1 MVLLAAVL
9 LSALL
14 IRFKLPAAFLGFGVV
29 SALVAFS
36 LAYRPNVVL
45 VNRFTRY
52 AGKVSY
58 SGYLMHF
65 WVVDVLRERLPQ
77 AGFFH
82 SLPALAQYF
91 LFVVAATAGT
101 LIVATIT
108 YQFVEKPGRN
118 IGRRIIQRVK
128 STKVAS
134 DALRR

>member
-1 MVLLAAVL
+1 LLLVAAVL
-9 LSALL
+9 LSAIL

-65 WVVDVLRERLPQ
+65 FVVDVLREHLSH
-77 AGFFH
+77 AGF
-82 SLPALAQYF
+82 SQSIPALVRYF
-91 LFVVAATAGT
+91 IFVGVATAGT
-101 LIVATIT
+101 LIFATIT

-118 IGRRIIQRVK
+118 IGRRVIQHLKAAPV
-128 STKVAS
+128 VE
-134 DALRR
+134 DAIRR